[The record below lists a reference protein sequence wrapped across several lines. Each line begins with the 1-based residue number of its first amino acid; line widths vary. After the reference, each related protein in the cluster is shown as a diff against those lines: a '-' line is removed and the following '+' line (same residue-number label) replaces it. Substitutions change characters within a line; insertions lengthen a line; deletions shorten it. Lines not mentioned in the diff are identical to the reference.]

1 MPDKK
6 ILLKRKFSSNYKKYY
21 LVDLFKEEGFIRQHC
36 KCGNNFWSLGKRKL
50 CPECEDYGFIEKN
63 KPRDYLET
71 WKKIEKFFVKNGHE
85 SIPSYPVVCR
95 WFPGLYFTVASIVAF
110 QRSVF
115 GKTVFEMPA
124 NPLIIPQSC
133 LRFNDI
139 SNVGVTGRHLTNFTM
154 IGQHSIYD
162 GKHGYWKD
170 KCIDLD
176 FKLLTEVFKIK
187 PKDIIFLEDVWLG
200 PAAFGYSLEYHVKGL
215 ELGNAVFTEFV
226 GTPDKYSVMNDKVID
241 MGAGLERF
249 VWFSSGT
256 ATCYDA
262 VFPYAL
268 KKLIK
273 NIDYDK
279 KLFFEYSKI
288 AGKLN
293 VENISAKI
301 EKENIAKT
309 LGMDNKDIAGIE
321 NLQKLYAVIDHSKS
335 LLFAIT
341 DGALPSN
348 VAGGYNLRV
357 ILRRALEFMNELN
370 LKEDLYDIA
379 EMHSGYF
386 RKFNP
391 RLKEAM
397 NSVEE
402 IFVVEEKRFKETKI
416 RSKSIIR
423 SIVESKEKLDLER
436 LKQLY
441 ESHGITKEMIIEV
454 AKDMKVKMSLPEF
467 YDEITSKH
475 IMHKEE
481 AAKINIGLK
490 EIPETKMLF
499 YEDPYQDKFNARV
512 LKIIDRKYVVLDQS
526 CFYGRSGGQE
536 PDEGKINGC
545 IVDDVERVGN
555 IIVHSIEKI
564 NFNEG
569 DIIEG
574 KINMNIRKQM
584 MQHHSATHLIN
595 GVVRKMLGVHVW
607 QNSAFKSKEKAR
619 IDVTHYRALN
629 DDEIEAIEKDVNRI
643 ISMRKE
649 IRKNYF
655 SRDAAEKKFGFGI
668 YQGGAIPD
676 QKLRIVEINNTD
688 IEACSGTHCD
698 TTEDIGEILI
708 LKTERIQDGAVR
720 IEFVAGE
727 AAIREREN
735 QERIIKQS
743 EKILGVQKEKLIDS
757 TKELFEK
764 WKKIRKDEEKSK
776 LIGAKGKISEIEKN
790 ILHNV
795 LIEKIEG
802 DIKEIQNISKLLAKE
817 DRLII
822 LFGVDRKINIFVSV
836 GEKRIEDASEI
847 MKVICEK
854 IGGKGGGKKNMAQ
867 GVAEN
872 KKILEKLINELKK
885 KYQ

>member
-1 MPDKK
+1 MDNKS
-6 ILLKRKFSSNYKKYY
+6 LLKKKFSSDYKKYY
-21 LVDLFKEEGFIRQHC
+21 LVDLFKKEGFIRHHC
-36 KCGNNFWSLGKRKL
+36 KCGNNFWSLEKRKL
-50 CPECEDYGFIEKN
+50 CPECEDYGFIEKK
-63 KPRDYLET
+63 KPVDYLET
-71 WKKIEKFFVKNGHE
+71 WDKIEKFFVKNGHK

-162 GKHGYWKD
+162 GKRGYWKD
-170 KCIDLD
+170 RCIDLD
-176 FKLLTEVFKIK
+176 YKLLTEVFKIS
-187 PKDIIFLEDVWLG
+187 PKDIVFLEDVWLG

-226 GTPDKYSVMNDKVID
+226 GTPDKHSVMKEKVID

-293 VENISAKI
+293 VENLSAKI
-301 EKENIAKT
+301 ERENIART
-309 LGMDNKDIAGIE
+309 LGMDNNDIEGIE
-321 NLQKLYAVIDHSKS
+321 NLQKLYAIIDHSKS

-348 VAGGYNLRV
+348 VAGGYNLRI
-357 ILRRALEFMNELN
+357 ILRRALEFKDELN

-379 EMHSGYF
+379 EMHSEYLK
-386 RKFNP
+386 KFNP
-391 RLKEAM
+391 RLKNAM
-397 NSVEE
+397 TSVEE

-416 RSKSIIR
+416 RSRSIIKG
-423 SIVESKEKLDLER
+423 IIETKEKLDVEKM
-436 LKQLY
+436 KQLY

-454 AKDMKVKMSLPEF
+454 AKGMKVKISLPEF

-481 AAKINIGLK
+481 TNKINIDTK
-490 EIPETKMLF
+490 ELPETKMLF
-499 YEDPYQDKFNARV
+499 YQDSYQDKFNAKV
-512 LKIIDRKYVVLDQS
+512 LKIIDKKYVILDKT

-536 PDEGKINGC
+536 PDEGTINNC
-545 IVDDVERVGN
+545 RVDDVERIGN
-555 IIVHSIEKI
+555 VIIHIVKDI
-564 NFNEG
+564 NFKEG
-569 DIIEG
+569 DTIEG
-574 KINMNIRKQM
+574 KIDMNVRKQM

-595 GVVRKMLGVHVW
+595 GTVRKMLGVHVW

-619 IDVTHYRALN
+619 IDITHYRALD
-629 DDEIEAIEKDVNRI
+629 DDEIEVIEKDVNRI
-643 ISMRKE
+643 VSMGKE
-649 IRKNYF
+649 IRKSYF
-655 SRDAAEKKFGFGI
+655 SRNDAEKRFGFGI

-720 IEFVAGE
+720 IEFVAGP
-727 AAIREREN
+727 AAEEEREK
-735 QERIIKQS
+735 QEQIIKQS
-743 EKILGVQKEKLIDS
+743 EEILNSPREKLIDS
-757 TKELFEK
+757 TKDLFEK
-764 WKKIRKDEEKSK
+764 WKKNRKEGEKIK
-776 LIGAKGKISEIEKN
+776 LIDAKEKISEIEKK
-790 ILHNV
+790 ILHNI
-795 LIEKIEG
+795 LIEKVEG
-802 DIKEIQNISKLLAKE
+802 DIKEIRNISKLLAKE

-822 LFGVDRKINIFVSV
+822 LFGIDKKINIFVSV
-836 GEKRIEDASEI
+836 GEMRNEDASEI
-847 MKVICEK
+847 IKEICEK

-867 GVAEN
+867 GVGEN
-872 KKILEKLINELKK
+872 KKILEKFINEIKK